1 MPEGRRRPGRKPGSG
16 PRHDAKDQRHRSDSA
31 PEGRRR
37 DDRPS
42 VEPPP
47 PPAARAADEPGLP
60 TATVLVKAKR
70 ARPFFGRHPWVLD
83 TAIERVEGTPAD
95 GDVVDLVTH
104 EGRFIARGIWNAS
117 SRLRVR
123 LYAFEADV
131 PLDAPFWRSRIDAAV
146 ALRRTLGL
154 DDRSGAARLI
164 NSEGDDLSGLIVDRY
179 GDHLAVQVT
188 SLAMA
193 GRLDAICDA
202 LEAAVKPAGILL
214 RGADRGL
221 SKLEGLHLPDRV
233 IRGTAPAGPVFI
245 REGNLS
251 WGVDLTEGQK
261 TGFYLDQ
268 RENRRAA
275 ALLARDRRVLDLFC
289 YSGGFAVACAVT
301 GSASSVLAVDG
312 SAKAT
317 ALARA
322 NADFNGAANVTVET
336 ADAFGRIDSLAA
348 AGEKFGM
355 VILDPPKFARSRGA
369 IEEALRAYHRINRVG
384 IDLLEPGGILVTCS
398 CSGSVSRDDFLEM
411 LSAVAQRSGRQIAML
426 ECRGAAPD
434 HPVSASCLEGEY
446 LKCVIARVA

>member
-37 DDRPS
+37 DDSPS

-60 TATVLVKAKR
+60 AATVLVKAKR

-83 TAIERVEGTPAD
+83 TAIDRIEGTPAD
-95 GDVVDLVTH
+95 GDVVDLATH

-123 LYAFEADV
+123 LYAFESDV
-131 PLDAPFWRSRIDAAV
+131 PLDAPFWRSRIDAAI

-154 DDRSGAARLI
+154 DDRAGAARLI

-179 GDHLAVQVT
+179 GDHLAIQVT

-233 IRGTAPAGPVFI
+233 IRGTAPEGPVFI
-245 REGNLS
+245 REGSLS

-289 YSGGFAVACAVT
+289 YSGGFAVTCAIT
-301 GSASSVLAVDG
+301 GSARNVLAVDG

-369 IEEALRAYHRINRVG
+369 IEEALRAYHRINRVAV
-384 IDLLEPGGILVTCS
+384 DLLEPGGILVSCS

>member
-16 PRHDAKDQRHRSDSA
+16 PRHDAKDNRRPHDSR

-37 DDRPS
+37 DEGPAA
-42 VEPPP
+42 EPPP
-47 PPAARAADEPGLP
+47 PPTARRVDEPGLP

-95 GDVVDLVTH
+95 GDVVDLATH

-123 LYAFEADV
+123 LYAFDSGV
-131 PLDAPFWRSRIDAAV
+131 PLDAPFWRARIQAAV

-154 DDRSGAARLI
+154 DDRAGAARLI

-179 GDHLAVQVT
+179 GDHLAVQAT

-202 LEAAVKPAGILL
+202 LEEAVNPAGILL

-233 IRGTAPAGPVFI
+233 IRGTAPDGPVFI

-289 YSGGFAVACAVT
+289 YSGGFAVTCAVT
-301 GSASSVLAVDG
+301 GAARSVLAVDG

-336 ADAFGRIDSLAA
+336 ADAFARIDSLAA

-369 IEEALRAYHRINRVG
+369 IEEALRAYHRINRVAV
-384 IDLLEPGGILVTCS
+384 DLLEPGGILVTCS

-411 LSAVAQRSGRQIAML
+411 LSVVAQRSGRQIAML